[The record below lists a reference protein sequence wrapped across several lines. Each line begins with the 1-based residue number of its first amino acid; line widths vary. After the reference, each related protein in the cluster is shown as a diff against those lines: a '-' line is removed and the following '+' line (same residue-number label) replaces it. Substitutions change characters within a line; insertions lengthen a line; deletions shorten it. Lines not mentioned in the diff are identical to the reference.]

1 MSRYINSRLFLTVL
15 AVLFLVLLSLTIPI
29 IRDAQP
35 FTSNSLFYFAVF
47 ITSLDRIKFKHK
59 GMTLLLNLIHS
70 PLPIIIS
77 IWFSALL
84 YTNSILSVYYI
95 ELGIL
100 LNSILTILLLNLSLR
115 FTNLKLAFLMIILVA
130 IGTPMLSKILF
141 SAFPLLNINSESIEA
156 LSLSWQILMGIVLAI
171 GLRTSFK
178 PEILS

>member
-1 MSRYINSRLFLTVL
+1 
-15 AVLFLVLLSLTIPI
+15 
-29 IRDAQP
+29 
-35 FTSNSLFYFAVF
+35 
-47 ITSLDRIKFKHK
+47 
-59 GMTLLLNLIHS
+59 
-70 PLPIIIS
+70 
-77 IWFSALL
+77 
-84 YTNSILSVYYI
+84 VYYI